1 MNSRTFVVFLT
12 LVMLLVLLCA
22 VFLCAC
28 TDESLP
34 PPNTPDEK
42 KEVTDP
48 WYTKGYTKG
57 EVRSEDVLRDLF
69 SSLFNPI
76 KSISE
81 NGRLNSSNPEFTTEL
96 NLNLTI
102 NKSPAKCEI
111 IINWNI
117 NDVSKRAASLKI
129 FKGTLN
135 EEVLNI
141 IIHPTESLNADHFD
155 MFIMLKGSNVD
166 TKLVTEIQSDKFSS
180 LFPLGLSGNFTSTV
194 DGLPGMLNSVLKLST
209 DKIKYEYKNEGSSLL
224 RRYDIKIDLRLT
236 LVELM
241 NNVTLLDV
249 AQRKNVE
256 FFLDN
261 LLGTTS
267 SNKQFINTMPPA
279 DLEIEFETKKVGNE
293 SNIKH
298 LSLNFAVS
306 RDEKTQGNNSRFN
319 GEPYVARLTFEKF
332 SVVYGSSIGL
342 SKITSK
348 DSLLESSNIADMENG
363 KYFRY
368 DMQAPISLLFKG
380 KYVGEY
386 GSNDYLN
393 PSRFMLGLKAEATG
407 GERIENEELY
417 FKIFNSENT
426 SFSFKYTN
434 HYVTISG
441 SNIEEFGFPFNM
453 QELINGIIATR
464 EEDAMITTEDR
475 MFKIITFLVGALK
488 IVENDV
494 FSLEINLTYLL
505 DVIALNTD
513 RLDGV
518 MQAAYVAAG
527 GDGPF
532 KNVLSDNWKPI
543 QSILSTDSFIL
554 ELDLTEDYFSG
565 VDSLETEFE

>member
-12 LVMLLVLLCA
+12 LVVLLILLCA
-22 VFLCAC
+22 AFLCAC

-34 PPNTPDEK
+34 PPNNPDEK

-81 NGRLNSSNPEFTTEL
+81 SGRLNSSNPEFTTEL

-180 LFPLGLSGNFTSTV
+180 LFPLGLSRNFISTV
-194 DGLPGMLNSVLKLST
+194 VGLPEMLNSVLKLST

-241 NNVTLLDV
+241 NNVKLLDM

-279 DLEIEFETKKVGNE
+279 DLEIELETKKVGNQ

-306 RDEKTQGNNSRFN
+306 RDEKTQVNNSRFK

-368 DMQAPISLLFKG
+368 DTQAPISLLFKG

-417 FKIFNSENT
+417 FKIFDNENT
-426 SFSFKYTN
+426 SFYLKYTN

-441 SNIEEFGFPFNM
+441 NNIEEFGFPFDM

-464 EEDAMITTEDR
+464 EDEAMITTEDR

-513 RLDGV
+513 RLEGV

-527 GDGPF
+527 GEGDF
-532 KNVLSDNWKPI
+532 KKVLSDNWKPI
-543 QSILSTDSFIL
+543 QSDSFIL
-554 ELDLTEDYFSG
+554 ELDLTEDYFSS